1 MQVVLTMVGEK
12 DPLLKDNIERYLVQ
26 LEKSKNNTNQTNIE
40 GTTGNKT
47 DLSENSQ
54 QSVGQHMAAEKLSE
68 NHPLEGQHMAAEKL
82 SENLP
87 LEGQRMAAE
96 KLSENHPLEGQREV
110 AAVKQEKESDKETEN
125 SWIQA
130 RTNRTLPGKTEN

>member
-12 DPLLKDNIERYLVQ
+12 DPLLKDNIERYLAQ
-26 LEKSKNNTNQTNIE
+26 LEKSKNNTNQTNME

-47 DLSENSQ
+47 DLSENSR
-54 QSVGQHMAAEKLSE
+54 QSVGQR
-68 NHPLEGQHMAAEKL
+68 MAAEKL

-87 LEGQRMAAE
+87 LEGQHMAA
-96 KLSENHPLEGQREV
+96 LEGQQEV

-125 SWIQA
+125 SRTQA
-130 RTNRTLPGKTEN
+130 RTNRTLPGKTETENSLVT